1 MRTRI
6 SFVIPVLLAIGA
18 AMAAGVHAE
27 IYKYMDKEGR
37 ITYSNSPMKGAKKL
51 YLDPPATPSK
61 SKAAT
66 PDNFPRVDGKVQKE
80 RDLGR
85 RKILEDELAAE
96 EKLLAEARQALKEG
110 EGNPETFKTS
120 RTIMGKEG
128 KPAALTETHRTVAK
142 YDEKIKKLQD
152 GVALHEKN
160 IVALKKE
167 LASMPAL

>member
-6 SFVIPVLLAIGA
+6 SFVIPILLAIGT
-18 AMAAGVHAE
+18 AMATGVHAE
-27 IYKYMDKEGR
+27 IYKYVDKEGR

-51 YLDPPATPSK
+51 YLDPPSAPSK
-61 SKAAT
+61 AKVST
-66 PDNFPRVDGKVQKE
+66 PENFPRVDSRVQKE

-96 EKLLAEARQALKEG
+96 EKLLADARQALKEG

-120 RTIMGKEG
+120 RVITGKDG
-128 KPAALTETHRTVAK
+128 KPATVTETRHNVAK

-167 LASMPAL
+167 LANMPAL